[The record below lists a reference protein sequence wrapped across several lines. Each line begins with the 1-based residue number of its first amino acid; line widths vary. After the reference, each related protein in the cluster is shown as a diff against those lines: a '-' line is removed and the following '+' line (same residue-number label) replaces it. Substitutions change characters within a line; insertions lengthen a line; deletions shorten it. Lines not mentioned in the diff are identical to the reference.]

1 MDKMQSTEACVES
14 ACGVEQENGVDREGD
29 YFLQF
34 SFMLAQ
40 THKHLEVVWKALDL
54 YSNATLD
61 QGPK

>member
-1 MDKMQSTEACVES
+1 MES
-14 ACGVEQENGVDREGD
+14 ACGVEEKNGVDREGD

-40 THKHLEVVWKALDL
+40 THRHLEVVWKALDL
-54 YSNATLD
+54 YSNTTLD